1 MRAQLESQI
10 TPQPAREHL
19 PLKVTWNAT
28 TDAGTWVIINRP
40 TGEVI
45 GAVQV
50 DGRSP
55 QPGEPIR
62 RYQVFGDQIGVPPAS
77 GTLSAS
83 VVDDA
88 QVLAAWNSTLS
99 SAA

>member
-1 MRAQLESQI
+1 MPELEVVA
-10 TPQPAREHL
+10 PRAREHF

-40 TGEVI
+40 TGEII

-55 QPGEPIR
+55 HPGAPIR
-62 RYQVFGDQIGVPPAS
+62 RYQVFGDQIGGPPAD
-77 GTLSAS
+77 GTMSAS

-88 QVLAAWNSTLS
+88 QVLAAWTSTLS